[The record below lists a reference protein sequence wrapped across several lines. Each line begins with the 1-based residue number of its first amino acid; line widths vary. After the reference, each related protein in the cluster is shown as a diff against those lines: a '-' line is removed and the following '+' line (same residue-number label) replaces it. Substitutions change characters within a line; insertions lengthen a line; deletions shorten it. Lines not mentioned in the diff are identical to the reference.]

1 MGVLATFDA
10 QGGWGQT
17 HVCDGMLRQNLQ
29 PLDARWGK
37 SDAEALQPDAP
48 EGPAGRRVIQ
58 VVEGTLLIYLPAGC
72 GHLGLLCEAG
82 EWLDLPTGLGVT
94 LDASAA
100 PDLDLRVWPAGGE
113 DPVSSLQA
121 TGQGAGDLPSH
132 GDFIERMLELTGYA
146 AEE

>member
-10 QGGWGQT
+10 QGVWGQT

-29 PLDARWGK
+29 PLGARWGK
-37 SDAEALQPDAP
+37 SDAQALQPDAP

-58 VVEGTLLIYLPAGC
+58 VVEGTLLIYLPAGN
-72 GHLGLLCEAG
+72 GHLGLLCEEG
-82 EWLDLPTGLGVT
+82 EWLDLPTGLGFI

-100 PDLDLRVWPAGGE
+100 PDLDLRVWPPGGE
-113 DPVSSLQA
+113 GPVSPLQ
-121 TGQGAGDLPSH
+121 GKGHVAGSLPSH
-132 GDFIERMLELTGYA
+132 GAFIERMLELTGYA